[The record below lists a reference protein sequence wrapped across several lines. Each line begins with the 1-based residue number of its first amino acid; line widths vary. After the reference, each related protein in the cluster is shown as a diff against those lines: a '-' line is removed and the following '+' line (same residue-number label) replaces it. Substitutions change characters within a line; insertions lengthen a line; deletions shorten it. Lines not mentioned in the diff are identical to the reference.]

1 MATWGPRLLGRLPR
15 SQGARLQGQGVPVPV
30 VNLSVA
36 SPVGKGSKMAV
47 RNKEESGVD

>member
-1 MATWGPRLLGRLPR
+1 MATWGPRLPG
-15 SQGARLQGQGVPVPV
+15 SQGAREPGSQGQGVPVPV

-36 SPVGKGSKMAV
+36 SPVGKRSKMAV